1 MESNLRKMEDKKN
14 SNAIKQLLLQNL
26 TNKNKQKKPEVI

>member
-26 TNKNKQKKPEVI
+26 NKNKQKKPEVI